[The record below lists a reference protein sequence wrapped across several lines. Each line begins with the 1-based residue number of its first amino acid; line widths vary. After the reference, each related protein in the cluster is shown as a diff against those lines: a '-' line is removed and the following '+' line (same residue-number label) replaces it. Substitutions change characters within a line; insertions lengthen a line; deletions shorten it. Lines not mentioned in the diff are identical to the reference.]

1 MTRRLSGRIQ
11 RSLTRRRPGTALLS
25 ALPGAWSKYRI
36 APVLALILALVALF
50 ASRGA
55 GAGSGNHSAAT
66 TTHAAHVVVGALPA
80 SHALI
85 GSADFHMESVP
96 GADDAAAAGD
106 SELEVNLTIS
116 QTASDCQMPLYG
128 EFCLRYD
135 ILLDDDAVQAGY
147 GLIPLS
153 DVSVT
158 ASSVTLRVDTRREP
172 RVTRTTGD
180 GGLIQLTW
188 SLATGLPRPALHATG
203 VAAATVRGSLI
214 GYTVPPDG
222 VTAAVLVLGSA

>member
-1 MTRRLSGRIQ
+1 MTRRLNGRIQ
-11 RSLTRRRPGTALLS
+11 RRLARWRPESALLS
-25 ALPGAWSKYRI
+25 AAPGARSKYRI

-55 GAGSGNHSAAT
+55 GAGSGSHSTHAT
-66 TTHAAHVVVGALPA
+66 ARAAHVVVGALPA
-80 SHALI
+80 SHVLI

-96 GADDAAAAGD
+96 GEDDAADAGE

-153 DVSVT
+153 DVTVT
-158 ASSVTLRVDTRREP
+158 ASSVTLRVDTRHEP
-172 RVTRTTGD
+172 RVTRTTGA
-180 GGLIQLTW
+180 GGLIQLMW

-214 GYTVPPDG
+214 GYTVPADG
-222 VTAAVLVLGSA
+222 VTASVLVVGSA